1 MRPKI
6 AHKVVELILD
16 DLNGRSGY
24 DDIWDNLSIE
34 IQDDIYNA
42 WVEILLEEVE

>member
-24 DDIWDNLSIE
+24 DDIWDNLPIE